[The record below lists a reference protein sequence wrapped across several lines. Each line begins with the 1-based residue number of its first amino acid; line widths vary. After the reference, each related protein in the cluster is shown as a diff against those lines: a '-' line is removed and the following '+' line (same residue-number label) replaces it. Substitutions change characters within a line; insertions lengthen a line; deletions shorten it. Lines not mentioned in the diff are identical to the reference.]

1 MNWNIFSILTERA
14 AKRRNQ
20 ELAEWAATIPVT
32 DAQQGAM
39 MKLWK
44 ASQSHKPPSEDPLLS
59 LCDSDREYLRKIC
72 SADFRP
78 ARFGDIHALHM
89 VTHINL
95 TKRGFSPEQAVIIVG
110 MTFNGVGMK
119 DIEGAM

>member
-32 DAQQGAM
+32 DAQQEAM
-39 MKLWK
+39 KKLWE

-59 LCDSDREYLRKIC
+59 LCASDRGYLRKIC
-72 SADFRP
+72 STYFRP
-78 ARFGDIHALHM
+78 ARFAAM
-89 VTHINL
+89 NKCFMQSNL
-95 TKRGFSPEQAVIIVG
+95 FGEQLG
-110 MTFNGVGMK
+110 
-119 DIEGAM
+119 